1 MSHNFRARVGSFAAM
16 RASAQRFDVFL
27 SYNSRDREVVE
38 QIAERLKRAGVEPW
52 LDRWALTPGGDW
64 QHELGARL
72 DASVACAVFV
82 GAHDLGA
89 WELQEVAVAIDRAA
103 TQQGFRVFPV
113 LLPDV
118 AEPFDP
124 NRLPHFLRARTW
136 VDLRRGIRDTRGLQD
151 LINAIKGVPFGS
163 EVPVV
168 AVSGVAPYR
177 GLQVFGEEDAR
188 FFFGRDRE
196 VQRLL
201 EKLKAS
207 TFLAVL
213 GPSGSGKSSLVR
225 AGLLPELRAGALAAR
240 WHMCVLRP
248 GAAPLTALAAQLAKL
263 APEQPMGATLDALAD
278 DPRTL
283 HLAVE
288 LALAERPAGERA
300 LVLIDQL
307 EEVFTLCRDDA
318 QRRQLFSALLY
329 AASAP
334 GARSTVIVT
343 MRADF
348 YARCSAYPEFAQ
360 LLTAQ
365 QMLVGPMD
373 ADALRQA
380 IEEPAWRVGLELE
393 AGLAE
398 TILADV
404 AAEPGA
410 LPLLEHALLELW
422 ERRRGELL
430 TLEGYR
436 DTGGVEGA
444 LAQRADTI
452 FGELSP
458 THQRVARRMLLRLTE
473 PGEGMEDTRRRA
485 TRDELA
491 PGDRDTG
498 FDVVLG
504 RLVDARLLTT
514 GRDETG
520 VEIVDVSHEA
530 LIRGWPRLRG
540 WIEADRAG
548 LLTHRRLTDAAREW
562 DAVQREAS
570 ALYRGARLAA
580 AREWASDHD
589 EDLSRLEHDF
599 LAASQAAEHG
609 ELEAAR
615 RRSRRLRML
624 AIGLGALLALSAVA
638 TILAIVQTKETR
650 KQERIATSR
659 FLSIE
664 AEARAT
670 SDPDLSILLSLA
682 AFNSADTPEAR
693 RSLQSQV
700 IHQRHVKRIL
710 TGRSGPVGALAYSP
724 DGRLLVAAG
733 AEGISVWDLHRST
746 PPATLRQLAGTVR
759 AVGFGAGGRLLAAAG
774 DKGVIVLDMTRPV
787 HPRVRGTWRDKVAT
801 LAVDPRGRRVVF
813 AGVGP
818 TVIVQDVAGGRR
830 ETFRV
835 PDKRVDGIAMTPDG
849 RRAVTVGDSGASVWN
864 LATRKQERR
873 FRFRYPAGRS
883 NKAALALSADGRRLV
898 TDSGLQTDLWDVAR
912 GTHLGKAGLGSSV
925 DAPFAFRPDG
935 TSLAATSQRTE
946 STEIDTQRLN
956 ATGFVKRGVTGDPE
970 SRLVGSR
977 RDVSSL
983 AYSADGRILASG
995 SKDGTVTLWDPSSPE
1010 TVSDARLRQIDT
1022 VAFDPDS
1029 GVLAMGGKSHKDDA
1043 DALSFVDLAR
1053 RRTVHHLPCGKV
1065 ADPRSRSP
1073 LWAVSGACER
1083 TQFLAVANPARPRG
1097 RRFVTVLR
1105 PRKEYSRQFFGEGA
1119 RFSHDGRLIAEHVV
1133 PLKNERPG
1141 DGKLSFYDKELLIWD
1156 PKAPQAPVAHIKVAP
1171 AEGLLVGAP
1180 ANSYAFSPN
1189 GQILAIGRSY
1199 DRSASDLGDD
1209 VKVLLW
1215 DTRKRRTTASIRL
1228 DSYVHS
1234 VAFDP
1239 GGALLAVGLD
1249 DRVELWRMS
1258 DRRRVAV
1265 IRAIHGTAHQL
1276 AFTPDGKKLV
1286 VSDADG
1292 VQMWSVEH
1300 AAPSGPRLLSN
1311 QGKNGIFGFRFA
1323 LSPDGRKLAIA
1334 DGSDAVVVWNLDKT
1348 AWRRQLCQIL
1358 DRDLTRSERTQF
1370 LPASQRSD
1378 RTCP

>member
-64 QHELGARL
+64 QHELGAGL
-72 DASVACAVFV
+72 DASVTCAVFV

-124 NRLPHFLRARTW
+124 NRLPHFLGARTW

-380 IEEPAWRVGLELE
+380 IEEPARRVGLELE

-624 AIGLGALLALSAVA
+624 AIGLGALLGRV
-638 TILAIVQTKETR
+638 
-650 KQERIATSR
+650 
-659 FLSIE
+659 
-664 AEARAT
+664 
-670 SDPDLSILLSLA
+670 
-682 AFNSADTPEAR
+682 NY
-693 RSLQSQV
+693 QV
-700 IHQRHVKRIL
+700 
-710 TGRSGPVGALAYSP
+710 
-724 DGRLLVAAG
+724 
-733 AEGISVWDLHRST
+733 
-746 PPATLRQLAGTVR
+746 
-759 AVGFGAGGRLLAAAG
+759 
-774 DKGVIVLDMTRPV
+774 
-787 HPRVRGTWRDKVAT
+787 
-801 LAVDPRGRRVVF
+801 
-813 AGVGP
+813 
-818 TVIVQDVAGGRR
+818 
-830 ETFRV
+830 
-835 PDKRVDGIAMTPDG
+835 
-849 RRAVTVGDSGASVWN
+849 
-864 LATRKQERR
+864 
-873 FRFRYPAGRS
+873 
-883 NKAALALSADGRRLV
+883 
-898 TDSGLQTDLWDVAR
+898 
-912 GTHLGKAGLGSSV
+912 
-925 DAPFAFRPDG
+925 
-935 TSLAATSQRTE
+935 
-946 STEIDTQRLN
+946 
-956 ATGFVKRGVTGDPE
+956 
-970 SRLVGSR
+970 
-977 RDVSSL
+977 
-983 AYSADGRILASG
+983 
-995 SKDGTVTLWDPSSPE
+995 
-1010 TVSDARLRQIDT
+1010 
-1022 VAFDPDS
+1022 
-1029 GVLAMGGKSHKDDA
+1029 
-1043 DALSFVDLAR
+1043 
-1053 RRTVHHLPCGKV
+1053 
-1065 ADPRSRSP
+1065 
-1073 LWAVSGACER
+1073 
-1083 TQFLAVANPARPRG
+1083 
-1097 RRFVTVLR
+1097 
-1105 PRKEYSRQFFGEGA
+1105 
-1119 RFSHDGRLIAEHVV
+1119 
-1133 PLKNERPG
+1133 
-1141 DGKLSFYDKELLIWD
+1141 
-1156 PKAPQAPVAHIKVAP
+1156 
-1171 AEGLLVGAP
+1171 
-1180 ANSYAFSPN
+1180 
-1189 GQILAIGRSY
+1189 
-1199 DRSASDLGDD
+1199 
-1209 VKVLLW
+1209 
-1215 DTRKRRTTASIRL
+1215 
-1228 DSYVHS
+1228 
-1234 VAFDP
+1234 
-1239 GGALLAVGLD
+1239 VGLM
-1249 DRVELWRMS
+1249 R
-1258 DRRRVAV
+1258 
-1265 IRAIHGTAHQL
+1265 
-1276 AFTPDGKKLV
+1276 
-1286 VSDADG
+1286 
-1292 VQMWSVEH
+1292 
-1300 AAPSGPRLLSN
+1300 
-1311 QGKNGIFGFRFA
+1311 
-1323 LSPDGRKLAIA
+1323 
-1334 DGSDAVVVWNLDKT
+1334 
-1348 AWRRQLCQIL
+1348 
-1358 DRDLTRSERTQF
+1358 
-1370 LPASQRSD
+1370 
-1378 RTCP
+1378 

>member
-1 MSHNFRARVGSFAAM
+1 
-16 RASAQRFDVFL
+16 
-27 SYNSRDREVVE
+27 
-38 QIAERLKRAGVEPW
+38 
-52 LDRWALTPGGDW
+52 
-64 QHELGARL
+64 
-72 DASVACAVFV
+72 
-82 GAHDLGA
+82 
-89 WELQEVAVAIDRAA
+89 
-103 TQQGFRVFPV
+103 
-113 LLPDV
+113 
-118 AEPFDP
+118 
-124 NRLPHFLRARTW
+124 
-136 VDLRRGIRDTRGLQD
+136 
-151 LINAIKGVPFGS
+151 VPFGPA
-163 EVPVV
+163 VPVV
-168 AVSGVAPYR
+168 ADGAVAPYR
-177 GLQVFGEEDAR
+177 GLQVFGEEDAP

-225 AGLLPELRAGALAAR
+225 AGLLPELRAGALTDGAR
-240 WHMCVLRP
+240 WHVCVLRP

-263 APEQPMGATLDALAD
+263 APEQPMGSTLDALAD

-288 LALAERPAGERA
+288 LALADRPAGERA
-300 LVLIDQL
+300 LVLVDQL

-318 QRRQLFSALLY
+318 QRRQLFSGLLY
-329 AASAP
+329 AACAP
-334 GARSTVIVT
+334 GGRSTVIVT

-365 QMLVGPMD
+365 QILVGAMD
-373 ADALRQA
+373 ENALRQA
-380 IEEPAWRVGLELE
+380 IEEPARRVGLALE

-398 TILADV
+398 TIIDDV

-430 TLEGYR
+430 TLEGYLAA
-436 DTGGVEGA
+436 GGVEGA

-458 THQRVARRMLLRLTE
+458 AHQRVARRMLLRLTE

-491 PGDRDTG
+491 PGDDDAG

-504 RLVDARLLTT
+504 RLVDARLLTA

-520 VEIVDVSHEA
+520 EEVVDVAHEA

-540 WIEADRAG
+540 WIETDRAG

-562 DAVQREAS
+562 DDVQREPG
-570 ALYRGARLAA
+570 ALYRGALLAA

-589 EDLSRLEHDF
+589 EDLSRLERDF

-624 AIGLGALLALSAVA
+624 AIGLGALFAVLAVA
-638 TILAIVQTKETR
+638 TILAVRQTSKTR
-650 KQERIATSR
+650 EQARIATSR
-659 FLSIE
+659 LLSID
-664 AEARAT
+664 AETRAT
-670 SDPDLSILLSLA
+670 SDPALSILLSVA
-682 AFNSADTPEAR
+682 ASNSADTAAAR

-700 IHQRHVKRIL
+700 IRQRHVKRIL
-710 TGRSGPVGALAYSP
+710 TGRVGPIGAVAYSP

-733 AEGISVWDLHRST
+733 AEGISVWDLRRRSPT
-746 PPATLRQLAGTVR
+746 ITLRQPAGTVR
-759 AVGFGAGGRLLAAAG
+759 AVAFGAGGRLLAAAG
-774 DKGVIVLDMTRPV
+774 DKGVIVWDMTRPA
-787 HPRVRGTWRDKVAT
+787 HPRVRGTWRDKAAT

-818 TVIVQDVAGGRR
+818 TVIVQDVGGGHR

-849 RRAVTVGDSGASVWN
+849 HRAVTVGDSGASVWN
-864 LATRKQERR
+864 LATHKQERR
-873 FRFRYPAGRS
+873 LRFRYSAGGAE
-883 NKAALALSADGRRLV
+883 KAALALSADGRRLL
-898 TDSGLQTDLWDVAR
+898 TDSGLQTDLWDLAR
-912 GTHLGKAGLGSSV
+912 GTNLGRAGLGSSV
-925 DAPFAFRPDG
+925 NAPFAFRPDG
-935 TSLAATSQRTE
+935 TSLAASSPGKE
-946 STEIDTQRLN
+946 GTEIDTHRLT
-956 ATGFVKRGVTGDPE
+956 ATGFVKQRFSGNPE
-970 SRLVGSR
+970 ARVVGLR

-995 SKDGTVTLWDPSSPE
+995 SKDGTVTLWDPPSPE
-1010 TVSDARLRQIDT
+1010 TVTDGRLREIDS
-1022 VAFDPDS
+1022 VAFDPDN
-1029 GVLAMGGKSHKDDA
+1029 GVLAMGGKSRKDDA

-1083 TQFLAVANPARPRG
+1083 TQFLAVANPARPKG

-1105 PRKEYSRQFFGEGA
+1105 PRKEYSRLFFGEGA
-1119 RFSHDGRLIAEHVV
+1119 RFSPDGRLIAEQVA
-1133 PLKNERPG
+1133 PFTNERPG
-1141 DGKLSFYDKELLIWD
+1141 DGKLVLHDKELLIWD
-1156 PKAPQAPVAHIKVAP
+1156 PKAPKAPVAHIKVAP
-1171 AEGLLVGAP
+1171 PEQLLIGRP
-1180 ANSYAFSPN
+1180 AHSYAFTPN
-1189 GQILAIGRSY
+1189 GQVLAIGRSY
-1199 DRSASDLGDD
+1199 DRTASDLGDD
-1209 VKVLLW
+1209 IKILLW
-1215 DTRKRRTTASIRL
+1215 DTRRRRTTASIKF

-1234 VAFDP
+1234 VAFNP
-1239 GGALLAVGLD
+1239 SGTLLAVGLD
-1249 DRVELWRMS
+1249 DRVELWRLS

-1265 IRAIHGTAHQL
+1265 IRAIHGTANQL
-1276 AFTPDGKKLV
+1276 AFTPDGEQLV
-1286 VSDADG
+1286 VSDSDG
-1292 VQMWSVEH
+1292 VQMWSVEPV
-1300 AAPSGPRLLSN
+1300 AAYGARLPSN
-1311 QGKNGIFGFRFA
+1311 QGEDVVFGVEFA
-1323 LSPDGRKLAIA
+1323 LSADGRKLAIA
-1334 DGSDAVVVWNLDKT
+1334 DGSDAVVVWTLDKA

-1358 DRDLTRSERTQF
+1358 DRDLTRGERTQF
-1370 LPASQRSD
+1370 LPAGQRSE
-1378 RTCP
+1378 RTCPER